1 MDVTLR
7 FWLGVGLALAALLGT
22 AAPVAARD
30 VPRDF
35 YGTVL
40 DGDVLGAPTAVLAQQ
55 WPRMASSGAETVRVV
70 FSWSL
75 AQPVARG
82 PIDFSA
88 TDALVAGAAGHG
100 LDVLPVVMYT
110 PGWARADPT
119 AVASPPARNADYTA
133 YLTAL
138 VGRYGPDGS
147 FWSAHPELPARPLRA
162 WQIWNEPQLGYQWS
176 TPGYVSGYG
185 ALLRDAYRALKSAD
199 PRCKVVLAGATNLS
213 WQVFRRLYAKGGIRG
228 FFDVAAVHP
237 YTMEPANV
245 LRILRLVR
253 GCCAGM
259 AMATC
264 RSGSRSWASRHRAVG
279 CPRPIRFRPRR
290 TLPPGGSRAPIPCS
304 RGIAPSC
311 WWSACTGT
319 RGCRRTAAPTCSTSP
334 GSSGW
339 TASAAWRRSRRRP
352 PTCAAR
358 AGTRAVARRQSVCA
372 REGQDTRH

>member
-119 AVASPPARNADYTA
+119 AVASPPVRNADYTA

-147 FWSAHPELPARPLRA
+147 FWSGLPGIARPGALGQSASDHSGRCRPAAHERLFPARAASRPAAGGARVLVHVGVVVQRHQPVQLRRALPAGRLRQRGGAAAGGRLRA
-162 WQIWNEPQLGYQWS
+162 Q
-176 TPGYVSGYG
+176 
-185 ALLRDAYRALKSAD
+185 RAPA
-199 PRCKVVLAGATNLS
+199 RGLS
-213 WQVFRRLYAKGGIRG
+213 Q
-228 FFDVAAVHP
+228 D
-237 YTMEPANV
+237 
-245 LRILRLVR
+245 
-253 GCCAGM
+253 
-259 AMATC
+259 
-264 RSGSRSWASRHRAVG
+264 GSRSVRVRD
-279 CPRPIRFRPRR
+279 R
-290 TLPPGGSRAPIPCS
+290 TP
-304 RGIAPSC
+304 
-311 WWSACTGT
+311 GT
-319 RGCRRTAAPTCSTSP
+319 RAA
-334 GSSGW
+334 
-339 TASAAWRRSRRRP
+339 ARSRRR
-352 PTCAAR
+352 
-358 AGTRAVARRQSVCA
+358 
-372 REGQDTRH
+372 

>member
-199 PRCKVVLAGATNLS
+199 PGCKVVLAGATNLS
-213 WQVFRRLYAKGGIRG
+213 WKVFRRLYAKGGIRG

-253 GCCAGM
+253 GVLRRHGDGDVPIWVTELGFPA
-259 AMATC
+259 
-264 RSGSRSWASRHRAVG
+264 SRGRVPSTNPLQTTPDAAARRLTSAYSLLARHRAQLLVERVYWYTWVSSYSG
-279 CPRPIRFRPRR
+279 TNLFNFAGLFRLDGFGSVAAQPPAAAYVRSARR
-290 TLPPGGSRAPIPCS
+290 HE
-304 RGIAPSC
+304 
-311 WWSACTGT
+311 
-319 RGCRRTAAPTCSTSP
+319 GCRKTAA
-334 GSSGW
+334 GL
-339 TASAAWRRSRRRP
+339 
-352 PTCAAR
+352 CA
-358 AGTRAVARRQSVCA
+358 
-372 REGQDTRH
+372 